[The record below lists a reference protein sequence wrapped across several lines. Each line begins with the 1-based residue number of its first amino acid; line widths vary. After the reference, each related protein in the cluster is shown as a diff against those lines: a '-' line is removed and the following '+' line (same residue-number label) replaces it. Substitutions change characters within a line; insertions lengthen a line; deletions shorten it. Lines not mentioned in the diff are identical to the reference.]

1 MTDYIAE
8 SQPSIIE
15 MNTKVFLRV
24 VITGLVVGLATWLLT
39 YLLER
44 FILQAIFC
52 GGSQVENCSNS
63 VVYAGN
69 IAAVITTIVG
79 LTALVKLSVFRPLLI
94 VLATM
99 VSLWGMASWLSGTS
113 LIEAVIF
120 SALLYAACYAAYTW
134 LARIRNAVVMI
145 VVVVIVAV
153 ASRTIPMILL

>member
-1 MTDYIAE
+1 MADYIAE

-15 MNTKVFLRV
+15 MNIKVFLRV
-24 VITGLVVGLATWLLT
+24 VVAGLVVGLAAWLLT

-52 GGSQVENCSNS
+52 GDNQAANCSNS

-69 IAAVITTIVG
+69 IAAVIMTIVD

-99 VSLWGMASWLSGTS
+99 VSLWGMA
-113 LIEAVIF
+113 E
-120 SALLYAACYAAYTW
+120 
-134 LARIRNAVVMI
+134 
-145 VVVVIVAV
+145 
-153 ASRTIPMILL
+153 